1 VKIDIRGKVKHT
13 YLPLTKAL
21 LPLFEAIVN
30 SIHSIE
36 QAEINDGYIDIY
48 VEREAGLLANEFW
61 SIKNFVIVDNG
72 LGFSEENFK
81 SFKRPYTTYKESK
94 GSKGIGRF
102 LWLKAFKSA
111 SIESVY
117 KENNI
122 FLRRKFDFVIS
133 DDGIENLLVEEVDFP
148 ERKTTV
154 KLLGFSD
161 NYRKKCPQ
169 RPITI
174 AKKIIEHCLVY
185 FLTEKVPKIRLFDI
199 EDTISLNNLFE
210 ENIKPNSEIEQ
221 FAIKSK
227 KFSITNLRL
236 LYSGDESEHE
246 IHFCAHNREVLSE
259 RLSKDIPD
267 LQKKVKDENGK
278 TFTYVAY
285 ISGKYLDEHV
295 NSERTDF
302 NLLKEASLEFE
313 DEITL
318 EELKNE
324 AIDRAKKYLSPF
336 MKEIRERKN
345 EEIEAFVR
353 TKAPQY
359 RPLLKHCPESLDD
372 VAPGLTDEK
381 LDIELY
387 KLSSKASIDLKE
399 KSNEILNGTI
409 DDFRNYP
416 EYTKTYNEF
425 IEKFNDFG
433 KSSLAQYIV
442 HRKAILEL
450 FSSNLKKDENG
461 RFKLEKDVHEIIF
474 PLRRTSDD
482 IDFERQN
489 LWIIDEKLS
498 YHKYLAS
505 DTQLG
510 QLKPLSVNGSD
521 RPDLIVFNHPF
532 AFVEGEA
539 PYSSVVIIEFKRPMR
554 DLYSESENPISQ
566 VYGYIKKIQ
575 EGNAEDKDGRV
586 IPAGRSM
593 PFYAYIICDITPKVK
608 SFAENYG
615 LTITPDQRGYF
626 GYNPNFNT
634 YVEMISFEK
643 LISDAKQRNRILF
656 DKLHLPIHH

>member
-1 VKIDIRGKVKHT
+1 MEIDIRGKVKHT

-30 SIHSIE
+30 SIHAIE
-36 QAEINDGYIDIY
+36 QAKISDGYIDIY
-48 VEREAGLLANEFW
+48 IEREPGLLASEFW

-72 LGFSEENFK
+72 IGFTEENFQ

-111 SIESVY
+111 SIESLY

-122 FLRRKFDFVIS
+122 SFSRKFDFVIS
-133 DDGIENLLVEEVDFP
+133 DSGIENLLIEEASSH
-148 ERKTTV
+148 EQKTTV
-154 KLLGFSD
+154 KLLDFND

-169 RPITI
+169 KSATI
-174 AKKIIEHCLVY
+174 AKRILEHCLVY
-185 FLTEKVPKIRLFDI
+185 FLTDKAPKIRLFDLD
-199 EDTISLNNLFE
+199 ETISLNFLFE
-210 ENIKPNSEIEQ
+210 ENVKPNSETKKFE
-221 FAIKSK
+221 IKSN

-236 LYSGDESEHE
+236 LYSGDDSEHE

-259 RLSKDIPD
+259 RLNKDIPD
-267 LQKKVKDENGK
+267 LHKKVRDENGK

-285 ISGKYLDEHV
+285 ISSKYLDDHV

-318 EELKNE
+318 EELRNE
-324 AIDRAKKYLSPF
+324 AVDLAKQYLSPF
-336 MKEIRERKN
+336 LREIRERKN
-345 EEIEAFVR
+345 EEIETFVR

-359 RPLLKHCPESLDD
+359 RPLLKHCHESLNEI
-372 VAPGLTDEK
+372 APGLTDEK

-399 KSNEILNGTI
+399 RSSEILKSPV

-461 RFKLEKDVHEIIF
+461 KFKLEKDIHEIIF

-482 IDFERQN
+482 VDFERQN

-505 DTQLG
+505 DIQLG
-510 QLKPLSVNGSD
+510 QLEPVSANGSD

-532 AFVEGEA
+532 AFVEGES
-539 PYSSVVIIEFKRPMR
+539 PYTSIVIIEFKRPMR

-575 EGNAEDKDGRV
+575 EGSATDKDGRV

-608 SFAENYG
+608 EFAENYG

-634 YVEMISFEK
+634 YVEVISFEK